1 MKRHEALRRGMRKY
15 ESDRPC
21 SKVESHGFQRYT
33 TSGACVKCVQR
44 SAALAYEKSKRRV
57 GPRHPNLGP
66 LPLPEHTV
74 SRSAPIEGK
83 YFTGLRCSK
92 GHLAWRYAS
101 SGNCVRCH
109 SESPRQKRIKQHAL
123 NVINAF
129 AALGP
134 AVVVWSGDEPP
145 EGLPLIDRRDL
156 GAWPVKQTPCFLRFQ
171 DVPGM
176 LEICRALHMTPI
188 DEYVRN
194 L

>member
-1 MKRHEALRRGMRKY
+1 MKRSDAFRLGKSKY
-15 ESDRPC
+15 ESENLCRKNP
-21 SKVESHGFQRYT
+21 EHGYRRYT
-33 TSGACVKCVQR
+33 TSGACVKCAILA
-44 SAALAYEKSKRRV
+44 SAKAYHRRV
-57 GPRHPNLGP
+57 KTKLPDIGL

-74 SRSAPIEGK
+74 PRSAPIEGK
-83 YFTGLRCSK
+83 YFTGKRCGR

-101 SGNCVRCH
+101 TGSCVVC
-109 SESPRQKRIKQHAL
+109 QGKQIRNVKKHAL

-129 AALGP
+129 ASLGP

-156 GAWPVKQTPCFLRFQ
+156 GTRPVKQTPCFLRFQ

-176 LEICRALHMTPI
+176 LEICRALHMIPI